1 MPEYPILSTIE
12 SPADIK
18 RLNYKSLRKL
28 SVEVSDFI
36 QEVVEDLGGHYS
48 SPLGVVDL
56 TLALH
61 YIYNSPEDKFIWDVG
76 HQAYAHKIITGRRD
90 EFRNLRQK
98 NGISG
103 FLKRDES
110 PHDIFGAGHASTSIS
125 AALGFAHARDRKNSK
140 DQIIAIIGDG
150 AMTGGLAYEGI
161 NNLGFHRTQ
170 LTIVLN
176 DNSHSISK
184 SVGALSHYLTRV
196 VTNPTYNRIR
206 NDIWEISGKLPL
218 SAHIRKIM
226 RKTEEGIKG
235 YLTPGALFEELGL
248 RYIGPIDGHDLSELF
263 RTFKAVKEMNTP
275 VLVHVYTHKGKG
287 NKLAEKDA
295 VKYYSI
301 AGRVN
306 KSNGSTIPDYSK
318 VFGQSI
324 TQLAEKDEKII
335 CVTAAME
342 IGTGM
347 TPFIEKYPDRYVDV
361 GIAEEHA
368 VTYSAGLAAEG
379 FKPVVPIYST
389 FMQRAYDHIFHDAL
403 LQKLPLVYC
412 MDRAGVVGPDGP
424 THHGVFD
431 IAFMCTLPGMIVTA
445 PKDGNELRNLLAT
458 GLKSQRNFSIR
469 YPKTSSRNFDPEGK
483 PQLLEIGSWEI
494 LQKGDDV
501 AILAVGSMVGMV
513 FDAKNK
519 INQNLGFSPTLVN
532 ARFIK
537 PFDSDLLIELC
548 ASHKTLLTIEEG
560 VLSGGFGSAV
570 STFLH
575 ENNFTNKLIR
585 LGIPDNFVEHGTR
598 KELLEDL
605 GLTSDNIISL
615 LKIKENEII
624 YG

>member
-1 MPEYPILSTIE
+1 MIKYPILSNID
-12 SPADIK
+12 SPADLK
-18 RLNYKSLRKL
+18 QMNYLTLNKL
-28 SVEVSDFI
+28 SAEISNYI
-36 QEVVEDLGGHYS
+36 QEVVEKVGGHYS
-48 SPLGVVDL
+48 SPLGVVDF

-61 YIYNSPEDKFIWDVG
+61 YVYNSPVDKLIWDVG

-90 EFRNLRQK
+90 QFANMRTK

-125 AALGFAHARDRKNSK
+125 AALGFAHARDWNNTNE
-140 DQIIAIIGDG
+140 QVVAIIGDG

-161 NNLGFHRTQ
+161 NNLGYHKTQ
-170 LTIVLN
+170 LTLVLN

-206 NDIWEISGKLPL
+206 NDIWDISGKLPM
-218 SAHIRKIM
+218 SEHIRKVL

-235 YLTPGALFEELGL
+235 YLTPGALFEEFGL
-248 RYIGPIDGHDLSELF
+248 RYIGPVNGHNLKDLIRVF
-263 RTFKAVKEMNTP
+263 TAVKEMNTP

-295 VKYYSI
+295 IKYYSI
-301 AGRVN
+301 SG
-306 KSNGSTIPDYSK
+306 KKTSNNGASAPDYSN

-324 TQLAEKDEKII
+324 KQIAEDDNKIV

-347 TPFIEKYPDRYVDV
+347 TPFIKKYPERYVDV

-368 VTYSAGLAAEG
+368 VTYSAGLSAAG
-379 FKPVVPIYST
+379 YKVVVPIYST

-403 LQKLPLVYC
+403 LQNLPLVYC
-412 MDRAGVVGPDGP
+412 MDRAGLVGPDGP

-431 IAFMCTLPGMIVTA
+431 IAFMRSLPGMIVTA

-458 GLKSQRNFSIR
+458 GIQSRKNFSIR
-469 YPKTSSRNFDPEGK
+469 YPKATSIRFDENINAEI
-483 PQLLEIGSWEI
+483 LEIGDWEI
-494 LQKGDDV
+494 LIAGEKT
-501 AILAVGSMVGMV
+501 AILAVGSMVGMIMGSIKLIV
-513 FDAKNK
+513 DE
-519 INQNLGFSPTLVN
+519 IEYTPTVVN

-537 PFDSDLLIELC
+537 PIDDKMIFDLC
-548 ASHKTLLTIEEG
+548 ESHENIISIEEG
-560 VLSGGFGSAV
+560 VLAGGFGSAIGE
-570 STFLH
+570 FLH
-575 ENNFTNKLIR
+575 DNKLTNTLYR
-585 LGIPDNFVEHGTR
+585 LGIPDHFVHHSTR
-598 KELLEDL
+598 EELLADL
-605 GLTSDNIISL
+605 GLTPKNIISILKEHSL
-615 LKIKENEII
+615 L
-624 YG
+624 YA